1 MVIVKPNRN
10 LEWPRG
16 DTYTIRVEVNKGF
29 QMQENDHIMFAICTS
44 ETYQPVYS
52 QFADFENNIAVLNI
66 PNSATKNLETGEY
79 FYDLRILRGVEI
91 NGDEVT
97 VDDADSVWS
106 FYSPKLPSL
115 TLAEVA
121 RNV

>member
-1 MVIVKPNRN
+1 
-10 LEWPRG
+10 
-16 DTYTIRVEVNKGF
+16 
-29 QMQENDHIMFAICTS
+29 MFAICTS

-97 VDDADSVWS
+97 VDDSDNVWS

-115 TLAEVA
+115 TLAEVP